1 MTNKLSYKL
10 SNFSPCSKNDIFSE
24 RYQEYQQEED
34 GKPEGD
40 TRITSLSPAEEIV
53 LNSMTLQSVDSCI
66 NEVKETL
73 EKTSSLLVILS
84 IIWQITKSERCS
96 SVDIIANAAVLIVN
110 SKYTEVIEQNVKMF

>member
-84 IIWQITKSERCS
+84 IIWQITKSERC
-96 SVDIIANAAVLIVN
+96 
-110 SKYTEVIEQNVKMF
+110 